1 MYKIYAD
8 DTLIYDSTI
17 EDYKIGKGVVT
28 LETNKSGSF
37 VFSLYP
43 DHFYY
48 DKFVRLKTVIKV
60 LRDEKIVFRG
70 RILNDVT
77 DYFNNKVI
85 TCEGELGFLQDSI
98 IRPYDFSGTP
108 EALFKKFITEYNAQ
122 VDEFKKFKIGTVTVV
137 DPNDKIVRSNSAY
150 ENALSNL
157 NSRLLNG
164 SLGGYFYITH
174 GKDGSEEIPT
184 LNYLANFE
192 KVSTQKIEFG
202 SNLKD
207 YTKKVTAGEIATA
220 IIPLGE
226 EVDDGDEKTP
236 NLKLTIDKVNGGKDY
251 VYDQTAVSLY
261 GWIYKVVEWDDVTLP
276 ENLKAKALKKLEEI
290 IKQNVTIELN
300 AIDLHLLDKKIES
313 FNVCEYVQVISEPHN
328 FDSVLLCNKQT
339 LDLLRPDNDSLVL
352 GYTYSTFT
360 ETSNKVSTVIS
371 SVSSVQATVNK
382 VSNSVIKAQTDA
394 DKALSDYSNISKDMG
409 TLSGD
414 IQGVAKAVVDN
425 AKNIST
431 NTGNISKNTKDI
443 DTINTEVDTMKSDLD
458 TLKQSG
464 GSTVIDISEIKRDM
478 QTVKTDIKDLQTDVV
493 KATEDL
499 TYLSKDL
506 SDNKT
511 KLDNAITFLGVAQ
524 TDIDNLETNLETV
537 TTDITGVKSEIKTIK
552 ETITTINGTL
562 ETTTT
567 DITNIKKSINTTNET
582 LKNITSGMNTL
593 TESLGNTDKTIGVLQ
608 NEIKTSLIDP
618 LTIKKTSIED
628 IITRLEALEKTVDPT
643 PPPKTLTSITAT
655 YSGGDVEVGTDIT
668 TLTGVEVTAHYSDES
683 TEIVTE
689 FTLSGTIVKGENKI
703 TVTYQDQTTE
713 IIVNGIDPV
722 PEPPV
727 VEPEVPGGDIS
738 IEGGGKTK

>member
-60 LRDEKIVFRG
+60 LRDGKIVFRG

-108 EALFKKFITEYNAQ
+108 EALFKKFITEYNDQ
-122 VDEFKKFKIGTVTVV
+122 VDDFKKFKIGTVTVV
-137 DPNDKIVRSNSAY
+137 DPNDKIVRSNASY

-157 NSRLLNG
+157 NSRLLDG

-174 GKDGSEEIPT
+174 GSDGSEEIPT

-220 IIPLGE
+220 IIPLGAE
-226 EVDDGDEKTP
+226 IDDGDEKTP

-276 ENLKAKALKKLEEI
+276 ENLKAKALKKLENI

-313 FNVCEYVQVISEPHN
+313 FNVCEYVRVISEPHK

-339 LDLLRPDNDSLVL
+339 LDLLKPDNDSLVL

-360 ETSNKVSTVIS
+360 ENSNKVSTVIS
-371 SVSSVQATVNK
+371 SVSSIQATVNK
-382 VSNSVIKAQTDA
+382 VSNSVIKAQEDA
-394 DKALSDYSNISKDMG
+394 NKALNDYGSISKDMG

-425 AKNIST
+425 AKNIAI
-431 NTGNISKNTKDI
+431 NAGNISKNSKDI
-443 DTINTEVDTMKSDLD
+443 D

-464 GSTVIDISEIKRDM
+464 GSTVIDISDIKRDM
-478 QTVKTDIKDLQTDVV
+478 QTVKTNIKDLQTDVV

-499 TYLSKDL
+499 SYLSKDL

-537 TTDITGVKSEIKTIK
+537 TTDLTTVKSEIKTIK
-552 ETITTINGTL
+552 ETITTVNSTL

-567 DITNIKKSINTTNET
+567 DITNIKESINTTNET

-628 IITRLEALEKTVDPT
+628 IITRLEALEKPVDPT
-643 PPPKTLTSITAT
+643 PPPKTLTSITAM
-655 YSGGDVEVGTDIT
+655 YSGGDVEVGTDVT

-722 PEPPV
+722 PGHPI
-727 VEPEVPGGDIS
+727 VEPEVPGGDTS
-738 IEGGGKTK
+738 TEGGGKTK

>member
-122 VDEFKKFKIGTVTVV
+122 VDDFKKFKIGTVTVV
-137 DPNDKIVRSNSAY
+137 DPNDKIVRSNSTY

-174 GKDGSEEIPT
+174 GEDGSEEIPT

-220 IIPLGE
+220 IIPLGA

-276 ENLKAKALKKLEEI
+276 ENLKVKALKKLEEI

-313 FNVCEYVQVISEPHN
+313 FNVCEYVRVISEPHN

-371 SVSSVQATVNK
+371 SVSSIQATVNK
-382 VSNSVIKAQTDA
+382 VSNSVIKAQEDA
-394 DKALSDYSNISKDMG
+394 DKALNDYGSISKDMG

-425 AKNIST
+425 AKNIAI
-431 NTGNISKNTKDI
+431 NAGNISKNSKDI
-443 DTINTEVDTMKSDLD
+443 DTINTEVDVIQSDLD

-478 QTVKTDIKDLQTDVV
+478 QTVKTYIKDLQTDVV
-493 KATEDL
+493 KATGDL

-511 KLDNAITFLGVAQ
+511 KLDSAITLLGVAQ
-524 TDIDNLETNLETV
+524 TDIDSLETNLET
-537 TTDITGVKSEIKTIK
+537 
-552 ETITTINGTL
+552 
-562 ETTTT
+562 
-567 DITNIKKSINTTNET
+567 DITNIKESMNTTNET
-582 LKNITSGMNTL
+582 LKSITNDMNTL

-618 LTIKKTSIED
+618 LTTKKTSIED
-628 IITRLEALEKTVDPT
+628 IITRLEALEKPVDPT

-655 YSGGDVEVGTDIT
+655 YSGGDVEVGTDVT

-683 TEIVTE
+683 TEIVKE
-689 FTLSGTIVKGENKI
+689 FTLSGTIAKGENKI

-727 VEPEVPGGDIS
+727 VEPEGPGGDTS
-738 IEGGGKTK
+738 TEGGGKTK

>member
-60 LRDEKIVFRG
+60 LRDGKIVFRG

-108 EALFKKFITEYNAQ
+108 EALFKKFVTEYNDQ
-122 VDEFKKFKIGTVTVV
+122 VDDFKKFKIGIVTVV
-137 DPNDKIVRSNSAY
+137 DPNDKIVRSNTSY

-157 NSRLLNG
+157 NSRLLDG

-174 GKDGSEEIPT
+174 GSDGSEEIPT

-220 IIPLGE
+220 IIPLGA

-276 ENLKAKALKKLEEI
+276 ENLKAKALQKLEEI

-313 FNVCEYVQVISEPHN
+313 FNVCENVRVISEPHK
-328 FDSVLLCNKQT
+328 FDAVLLCNKQT
-339 LDLLRPDNDSLVL
+339 LDLLKPDNDSLVL

-360 ETSNKVSTVIS
+360 ENSNKVSTVIS
-371 SVSSVQATVNK
+371 SVSSIQATVNK
-382 VSNSVIKAQTDA
+382 VSNSVIKAQEDA
-394 DKALSDYSNISKDMG
+394 NNALNNYGSISKDME
-409 TLSGD
+409 TLTGD
-414 IQGVAKAVVDN
+414 MAELAKAVVDN
-425 AKNIST
+425 AKNIAV
-431 NTGNISKNTKDI
+431 NAGNISKAITDI
-443 DTINTEVDTMKSDLD
+443 DTVNNETKKLQSDL
-458 TLKQSG
+458 
-464 GSTVIDISEIKRDM
+464 
-478 QTVKTDIKDLQTDVV
+478 V
-493 KATEDL
+493 KATTDL
-499 TYLSKDL
+499 TYLSNDL
-506 SDNKT
+506 EESKK
-511 KLDNAITFLGVAQ
+511 KLDNTITFLGKAQ
-524 TDIDNLETNLETV
+524 ADIDSLGTDVGTI
-537 TTDITGVKSEIKTIK
+537 TTDLIAVKKEIKTA
-552 ETITTINGTL
+552 
-562 ETTTT
+562 
-567 DITNIKKSINTTNET
+567 
-582 LKNITSGMNTL
+582 L
-593 TESLGNTDKTIGVLQ
+593 T
-608 NEIKTSLIDP
+608 DP
-618 LTIKKTSIED
+618 LVTKKTSIED
-628 IITRLEALEKTVDPT
+628 IITRLEALEKPVDPT

-655 YSGGDVEVGTDIT
+655 YSGGDVEVGTDVT

-683 TEIVTE
+683 TEIVKE
-689 FTLSGTIVKGENKI
+689 FTLSGTIAKGENKI
-703 TVTYQDQTTE
+703 TVTYRDQTTE

-722 PEPPV
+722 LEPPV
-727 VEPEVPGGDIS
+727 VEPEVPGGDTS
-738 IEGGGKTK
+738 TEGGGKTK